1 MTRTSLYRRRSAERG
16 VSRLGLVDLRTTR
29 RGLPHQRQP
38 SRLRPHRLFP
48 HRERLRES
56 PVRRLRPQRCRRQ
69 QGIGRQLRGKHRR
82 QARKARRVSRQLNRP
97 RLLPCRS
104 HRLHSARLRGR
115 PQQHR
120 CGRRSR
126 KARQPRPQWAQRR
139 RGPQPRPQHQR
150 RRSTVRNTRREPH
163 SRSAS
168 KSLSSATT

>member
-38 SRLRPHRLFP
+38 SRLHPHRLFQ
-48 HRERLRES
+48 HLERLRES
-56 PVRRLRPQRCRRQ
+56 PVRRLRPQRCRQQ

-82 QARKARRVSRQLNRP
+82 QARKARRLSRQLNRP
-97 RLLPCRS
+97 QLLPCRLPQ
-104 HRLHSARLRGR
+104 LHGAHLRR
-115 PQQHR
+115 QPQQR
-120 CGRRSR
+120 QRGRRSR

-139 RGPQPRPQHQR
+139 RDRQPRPQRHRQ
-150 RRSTVRNTRREPH
+150 RSTERSTRREPH

-168 KSLSSATT
+168 RSLSAAMT